1 MSAQKAE
8 RLMNLFILLLVS
20 RNYVSKDQIRETIE
34 DYRASTSDEAFEKKF
49 ERDKEELRAIGIPI
63 EVGSFD
69 KFFEDEVGYR
79 IRRDAYELPDIE
91 FTSEEV
97 AVLGL
102 AARVWEH
109 AGLAASTADAVLK
122 LRTAG
127 QQADP
132 EVLDT
137 VHLRLPALETAF
149 DPMLRAT
156 QERIPVRFDY
166 RRPGAAAAETRH
178 LQPWGVI
185 TSQGRWY
192 VIGYDTVRDAPRMFR
207 LSRVIGDVVFE
218 GAADAYTVPEGTD
231 VRALSRSLAPRPSE
245 DVHVRVLARSGGAT
259 GLRRWARTVEDSD
272 REGWD
277 RLELVGRSERELV
290 GTLLGY
296 GDAVEVLDPPSV
308 REAVATR
315 VADLLA
321 AQEGAR

>member
-20 RNYVSKDQIRETIE
+20 RNYVSKDQIRDTIE
-34 DYRASTSDEAFEKKF
+34 DYRTSTSAEAFEKKF

-63 EVGSFD
+63 EVGSLD
-69 KFFEDEVGYR
+69 KFFDDEVGYR
-79 IRRDAYELPDIE
+79 IQRDAYELPDIE
-91 FTSEEV
+91 FTSDEV

-127 QQADP
+127 HQADT

-137 VHLRLPALETAF
+137 VHLRLPALEAAF

-166 RRPGAAAAETRH
+166 RRPGAAAKETRR

-192 VIGYDTVRDAPRMFR
+192 VIGHDIARDAPRMFR
-207 LSRVIGDVVFE
+207 LSRVIGDVIE
-218 GAADAYTVPEGTD
+218 DGPADSYVVPAGTD

-245 DVHVRVLARSGGAT
+245 DVHVQVLARAGAAT
-259 GLRRWARTVEDSD
+259 GLRRWARSIESSE

-277 RLELVGRSERELV
+277 RLELVGGSERELV

-296 GDAVEVLDPPSV
+296 GDAVEVVSPSSI
-308 REAVATR
+308 REAVAER
-315 VADLLA
+315 IGALA
-321 AQEGAR
+321 AVQGSAQ

>member
-20 RNYVSKDQIRETIE
+20 RNYVSKDQIRDTIE
-34 DYRASTSDEAFEKKF
+34 DYRTSTSAEAFEKKF

-79 IRRDAYELPDIE
+79 IRRDAYEQPDIE

-109 AGLAASTADAVLK
+109 AGLAATTADAVLK

-127 QQADP
+127 HQADT

-137 VHLRLPALETAF
+137 VHLRLPALEAAF

-166 RRPGAAAAETRH
+166 RRPGAATKETRH

-192 VIGYDTVRDAPRMFR
+192 VIGHDVAREAPRMFR
-207 LSRVIGDVVFE
+207 LSRVIGEVVDA
-218 GAADAYTVPEGTD
+218 GAADSYAVPPGTD

-245 DVHVRVLARSGGAT
+245 DVKVEVLARAGAAT
-259 GLRRWARTVEDSD
+259 GLRRWAATVTESD
-272 REGWD
+272 RPGWD
-277 RLELVGRSERELV
+277 RLHLVGRSERELV

-296 GDAVEVLDPPSV
+296 GDAVEVVGPNSV
-308 REAVATR
+308 RDAVITR
-315 VADLLA
+315 IGDLLA
-321 AQEGAR
+321 AQGGAR

>member
-1 MSAQKAE
+1 VSAQKAE

-20 RNYVSKDQIRETIE
+20 RNYVSKDQIRDTIE
-34 DYRASTSDEAFEKKF
+34 DYRTSTSNDAFEKKF

-79 IRRDAYELPDIE
+79 IQRDAYELPDIE

-127 QQADP
+127 HQADT

-137 VHLRLPALETAF
+137 VHLRLPALEAAF

-166 RRPGAAAAETRH
+166 RRPGAAAKETRH

-192 VIGYDTVRDAPRMFR
+192 VIGYDSAREAPRMFR
-207 LSRVIGDVVFE
+207 LSRVIGDVLDD
-218 GAADAYTVPEGTD
+218 GAADTYTVPEGTD
-231 VRALSRSLAPRPSE
+231 VRALSRSLAPAPSE
-245 DVHVRVLARSGGAT
+245 DVHVEVLARSGAAT
-259 GLRRWARTVEDSD
+259 GLRRWARSTESSE

-277 RLELVGRSERELV
+277 RLHLVGRSERELI

-296 GDAVEVLDPPSV
+296 GAAVEVLEPASV
-308 REAVATR
+308 REAVANR
-315 VADLLA
+315 IGALLT
-321 AQEGAR
+321 AQGGAP

>member
-1 MSAQKAE
+1 
-8 RLMNLFILLLVS
+8 MNLFILLLVS
-20 RNYVSKDQIRETIE
+20 RNYVSKDQIRDTIE
-34 DYRASTSDEAFEKKF
+34 DYRNSTSDEAFEKKF

-69 KFFEDEVGYR
+69 KFFSDEVGYR
-79 IRRDAYELPDIE
+79 IQRDAYELPDIE

-102 AARVWEH
+102 AARVWGH

-137 VHLRLPALETAF
+137 VHLRLPALEAAF

-156 QERIPVRFDY
+156 RERIPVRFDY
-166 RRPGAAAAETRH
+166 RRPGAAAKETRH

-192 VIGYDTVRDAPRMFR
+192 VIGYDVAREAPRMFR
-207 LSRVIGDVVFE
+207 LSRIIGEVVDD
-218 GAADAYTVPEGTD
+218 GVADSYTVPPGTD
-231 VRALSRSLAPRPSE
+231 VRALGRALAPAPSE
-245 DVHVRVLARSGGAT
+245 DVHVTLLARVGSAL
-259 GLRRWARTVEDSD
+259 GLRRWARAVEPSGRD
-272 REGWD
+272 GWD

-296 GDAVEVLDPPSV
+296 GAAVEVLDPPSV
-308 REAVATR
+308 RDAVATR
-315 VADLLA
+315 IGDLLA
-321 AQEGAR
+321 AQGRVP